1 MVKYDYKCQKCNHV
15 FEVES
20 SYGDDKKP
28 KCPECR
34 SSKVKKIIVLPSSVI
49 YRGDGFTKSNGN

>member
-1 MVKYDYKCQKCNHV
+1 MVKYDFKCNNCGHV

-20 SYGDDKKP
+20 SYSDEIKP

-34 SSKVKKIIVLPSSVI
+34 SSEVRKVIPVTSVH
-49 YRGDGFTKSNGN
+49 YKGNGFTLSNSEE